1 MSRACTAVMRSRF
14 SVSARWAC
22 SRASCAWSWAYW
34 RALVVDIPEYIPPD
48 AIVDDEDDGAPEVIA
63 VDAAVEVDVEVVV
76 GRMDARGREDDWEWE

>member
-1 MSRACTAVMRSRF
+1 
-14 SVSARWAC
+14 
-22 SRASCAWSWAYW
+22 
-34 RALVVDIPEYIPPD
+34 VDIPEYIPPD